1 MDGMPPPIRPA
12 NSRSSDRGPGLTEPR
27 GPARFLEEYLYAA
40 VDVETTGLFVG
51 YHHRVIEV
59 GVVLFDLEGGV
70 HGEFESLINP
80 RRDVSAEEIHGLSA
94 SDLAYA
100 PSFEELC
107 PEIISALT
115 GRVLVAHNARF
126 DSEFLTAEFERALI
140 HIPEVPQICTMQLA
154 ARSGFGR
161 TLDDACSTLGIT
173 RVNKHTAIDDARA
186 TAELFMRWF
195 SIQREEGEH
204 PCLRELGCLQE
215 PATDAWPQ
223 GLEGKG
229 QAVVRSEASR
239 RAAAERSYLA
249 GLIERLPSE
258 PRLSEPR
265 VISYL
270 DLLCRAL
277 EDRYLS
283 RQEAEALAVTA
294 RNDGLSSSEVE
305 QLHAQFFESLAAA
318 AWQDGVVTNVEK
330 ADLELVAEFLNI
342 QPQVVNQ
349 ALHEPPVQGVSH
361 ARPGHHPL
369 LVPGT
374 TVCFTGA
381 LKATINGD
389 PVTRE
394 QAEESAK
401 RAGLIVLSSV
411 TKKLNVLVVADPQS
425 LSGKAQKARQYGTLI
440 VAEAVFWSEIGVR
453 TD

>member
-12 NSRSSDRGPGLTEPR
+12 NSRSSDRAPGLTEPR

-215 PATDAWPQ
+215 PATDTWPQ

-229 QAVVRSEASR
+229 QAVV
-239 RAAAERSYLA
+239 
-249 GLIERLPSE
+249 
-258 PRLSEPR
+258 
-265 VISYL
+265 
-270 DLLCRAL
+270 
-277 EDRYLS
+277 
-283 RQEAEALAVTA
+283 
-294 RNDGLSSSEVE
+294 
-305 QLHAQFFESLAAA
+305 
-318 AWQDGVVTNVEK
+318 
-330 ADLELVAEFLNI
+330 LELVAEFLNI
-342 QPQVVNQ
+342 QPHVVNQ
-349 ALHEPPVQGVSH
+349 ALHEPPGQRVSH

-394 QAEESAK
+394 QAEEHAK